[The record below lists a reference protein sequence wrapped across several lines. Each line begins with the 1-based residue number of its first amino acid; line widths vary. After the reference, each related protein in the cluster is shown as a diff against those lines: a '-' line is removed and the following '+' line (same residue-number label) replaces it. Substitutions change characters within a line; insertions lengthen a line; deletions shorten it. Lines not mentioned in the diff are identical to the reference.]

1 MHAQIKTQNTH
12 GHGIHGSDIY
22 THEHLMY
29 NRRGNDV
36 LYICVFVAIMIRV
49 RVGVTVAGAT
59 GQLLKLQ
66 PNFTV

>member
-1 MHAQIKTQNTH
+1 
-12 GHGIHGSDIY
+12 
-22 THEHLMY
+22 
-29 NRRGNDV
+29 